1 MSVREMWGWGRLGLK
16 IVQALAAKMEKKN
29 EELALCRKRHAQ
41 ESHYLFKSTFL
52 GGSVISHSHTK
63 KNVGKSRHPSC
74 MVPSS
79 VSDPRDSPFM
89 QLSLF
94 PKRVC
99 KRSSSHL
106 LYSSF
111 SFLFKGQSLKGNLQ
125 GSPFERLFKG
135 SHPFSKALFKG
146 KQRKYLGFLNRKH
159 YCRDNG
165 DRLLHVSARQKGRAE
180 HHYKDSITYL
190 TFF

>member
-1 MSVREMWGWGRLGLK
+1 MSNSIVFVPILYAVLFECFSGRFFFAFQKAVLCNFLQFPQDFIFGYKRWHEVILGAPSICFCGFWSSTQKGLK
-16 IVQALAAKMEKKN
+16 
-29 EELALCRKRHAQ
+29 
-41 ESHYLFKSTFL
+41 TL
-52 GGSVISHSHTK
+52 GHVFRIWW
-63 KNVGKSRHPSC
+63 
-74 MVPSS
+74 
-79 VSDPRDSPFM
+79 
-89 QLSLF
+89 
-94 PKRVC
+94 
-99 KRSSSHL
+99 L
-106 LYSSF
+106 L
-111 SFLFKGQSLKGNLQ
+111 SFLS
-125 GSPFERLFKG
+125 FERLFKG